1 MNVRLVVA
9 ALIAGLTVAA
19 SAAAH
24 AQNTRVPVSGIVRAA
39 SGPPLAGASVATGD
53 TEPVQTGSDGRF
65 TLLLPLGR
73 HILRASHPAHAAAAR
88 EVDLTGPV
96 SGIEIALSPLARFAE
111 EVVVAAVRADADVP
125 MTTRDLD
132 RGDIESR
139 NTGQEMPFL
148 LKEVPSITQ
157 YSDSGSATGYSYIY
171 LRGIPQTRMNITL
184 DGVPLNEPEDSAFYF
199 ANFGDFANAIESLQ
213 VQRGVGTSTVGAA
226 SFAGSI
232 NFASIDF
239 EDEAAADVRLG
250 GGSFGTGRVSAAWHS
265 GRLGGGIKLY
275 GQAAYQEAD
284 GFREHA
290 GSAQQSVYAGA
301 SRDTDTSFFKVFG
314 FAGRERSQLA
324 FLAADEAM
332 LADNLRANPMSPD
345 ERDQFT
351 QRFITAQY
359 HRAFGPASEVSVQG
373 YYNGAGGWYRIAN
386 GADRLYQYDLDW
398 SSVGATASY
407 HAVRGSFDLT
417 WGGHANDFESRH
429 ARDIV
434 GGPSEYANRGFKNEV
449 NSFVKLGYAAGR
461 WRHYGD
467 VQVRWARFRFEG
479 DLDLGSVSWTIFN
492 PKVGT
497 RYEFG
502 RGVSAYA
509 SIGRAGREPARSDM
523 LQGEDNPS
531 VPYDLSAVRPE
542 EVVNLEAGVAWARQ
556 AFSIRASGYSMNFRN
571 EIAQTGALSEIGLPL
586 RQNVDRSVRR
596 GVEVDLTWQALP
608 SLRMRHTAA
617 YSYNRIRSWTQVYD
631 VYDTGGAWAGSIT
644 RTHDNVTPLLTP
656 AVLFSVSG
664 EYTPAAWC
672 TLGAAGRYVGPTHL
686 DNTGSRDFRAPAFF
700 GLDADA
706 SVSLATL
713 LPFTAVA
720 SPRLRLQGS
729 NLLDNRRMF
738 PSGYSYQYFV
748 MDGGGVLEP
757 AGTRYYYPLA
767 TRSVS
772 ILLEMRF

>member
-1 MNVRLVVA
+1 MDARLVAA

-19 SAAAH
+19 PAAART
-24 AQNTRVPVSGIVRAA
+24 QDTRVPVSGIVRAA
-39 SGPPLAGASVATGD
+39 SGPPLAGASVAAGD
-53 TEPVQTGSDGRF
+53 AAPVQTGADGRF
-65 TLLLPLGR
+65 TLQLQPGK
-73 HILRASHPAHAAAAR
+73 HVLRVSHPAHATAAR
-88 EVDLTGPV
+88 EVDVTGPV
-96 SGIEIALSPLARFAE
+96 SGIEIALSALARFAE

-125 MTTRDLD
+125 VTKRDLD
-132 RGDIESR
+132 RVDIESL
-139 NTGQEMPFL
+139 NAGQEMPFL

-199 ANFGDFANAIESLQ
+199 ANVGDFANAIESLQ

-226 SFAGSI
+226 SFVGSV
-232 NFASIDF
+232 NFASIDLN
-239 EDEAAADVRLG
+239 DEAAADVRLG
-250 GGSFGTGRVSAAWHS
+250 GGSFGTSRVSAAWHS
-265 GRLGGGIKLY
+265 GRLGGGFKLY

-290 GSAQQSVYAGA
+290 GSIQRSVYAGA
-301 SRDTDTSFFKVFG
+301 SRDTDTSYFKVFG
-314 FAGRERSQLA
+314 FAGREQSQLA
-324 FLAADEAM
+324 FLAADEDT
-332 LADNLRANPMSPD
+332 LETNLRANPMSPD
-345 ERDQFT
+345 ERDEFT
-351 QRFITAQY
+351 QRFVTAQY
-359 HRAFGPASEVSVQG
+359 HHAFGPATELSVQG

-386 GADRLYQYDLDW
+386 GADGLFQYNLDW

-434 GGPSEYANRGFKNEV
+434 GGPSEYTNSGFKNEV
-449 NSFVKLGYAAGR
+449 NTFVKLGYAAGQ

-479 DLDLGSVSWTIFN
+479 DLDLGSVSWTFFN

-531 VPYDLSAVRPE
+531 VPYDLSTVKPE
-542 EVVNLEAGVAWARQ
+542 EVVNLEAGVEWAQ
-556 AFSIRASGYSMNFRN
+556 PGFSIRASGYSMNFRN

-596 GVEVDLTWQALP
+596 GVEVDVAWQALP
-608 SLRMRHTAA
+608 SLRVRHTAT

-631 VYDTGGAWAGSIT
+631 VYDAGGAWAGST
-644 RTHDNVTPLLTP
+644 SRTHDDVTPLLTP
-656 AVLFSVSG
+656 AVLVSVSG
-664 EYTPAAWC
+664 AYAPAEWC

-706 SVSLATL
+706 SVSLAAL

-720 SPRLRLQGS
+720 SPRLRVQGT

-738 PSGYSYQYFV
+738 PAGYSYQYFV
-748 MDGGGVLEP
+748 MNGVGIMEP

-772 ILLEMRF
+772 VMLEMSF